1 MKDLIFIFILSA
13 TVATAGLLKDE
24 NNIQDTKGVTSTQK
38 YLSFNKTS
46 AIKPVIN

>member
-13 TVATAGLLKDE
+13 TVVAAGLLKSE
-24 NNIQDTKGVTSTQK
+24 NVQNSKDIESVQK
-38 YLSFNKTS
+38 YLSLAKSS